1 MAAAQRCMTIVKM
14 PLTCAD
20 IGMGEPRPQ
29 ILDTAATASFNRV
42 TTITARRAPRA
53 GVSRPVQD
61 ERSTDDPYC
70 LRLRAAVDG
79 YACQLA
85 ALLLIGRPPSMP
97 LDRYPVATR

>member
-1 MAAAQRCMTIVKM
+1 M

-29 ILDTAATASFNRV
+29 ILDTTGAASFNHV
-42 TTITARRAPRA
+42 HHGAMSVRRALHA

-61 ERSTDDPYC
+61 ERSTDDPYR

-79 YACQLA
+79 HACQSA
-85 ALLLIGRPPSMP
+85 APLLIGWPPSTP